1 MNSAHR
7 FDLVKFKLPAISGK
21 TVVKRERQKGGQ
33 RRSCVA
39 LGNEARMGDLV
50 KPKKLNCIKLKNKI
64 INK

>member
-21 TVVKRERQKGGQ
+21 KVVKRERQKGGQ
-33 RRSCVA
+33 RSCVA

-50 KPKKLNCIKLKNKI
+50 KPKKLNCIKLKYKI